1 MVFKVASEVPS
12 TARTREAN
20 ARSTSEVCLEYSHGL
35 PSLPGT
41 LTAEVLKQFSEE
53 LVATEQRKQCVQGAL
68 CNLWCGATA
77 MVASIAAV
85 AVCSGVGSWC
95 FQRCSSKVGRPR
107 SDLVGGRSCV
117 RVLTAAMGELCL
129 G

>member
-1 MVFKVASEVPS
+1 MVFMVTSAVSS

-53 LVATEQRKQCVQGAL
+53 LVKEKRIKGRLGGVMKCVP
-68 CNLWCGATA
+68 
-77 MVASIAAV
+77 
-85 AVCSGVGSWC
+85 
-95 FQRCSSKVGRPR
+95 GRW
-107 SDLVGGRSCV
+107 
-117 RVLTAAMGELCL
+117 VL
-129 G
+129 